1 MPVNEANIVP
11 LGIDFLGFF
20 KSPDNPRPAVIPVN
34 AGNIM
39 AKTAKILTNLYFEM
53 NSQYPN
59 FLCFQLVVQEK

>member
-34 AGNIM
+34 AGNII
-39 AKTAKILTNLYFEM
+39 AKTAKNSKEFIL
-53 NSQYPN
+53 
-59 FLCFQLVVQEK
+59 